1 MTIRRMND
9 PKWLREL
16 RKREAAGDV
25 EIRPKL
31 RRELQKYA
39 ELSADM
45 AERVLN
51 GYNPL
56 LPKVGIAAA
65 RCLGLPTPD
74 AYRTCR
80 DCCWIGM
87 EKRCDQDTLCPQCG
101 KETQLLPV
109 P

>member
-1 MTIRRMND
+1 MAIRRMTD

-16 RKREAAGDV
+16 RKREAAGDAD
-25 EIRPKL
+25 IRPKM

-39 ELSADM
+39 GLDADM

-56 LPKVGIAAA
+56 LPKVGLVAA
-65 RCLGLPTPD
+65 RCLGLSTPD

-80 DCCWIGM
+80 NCCWIGM
-87 EKRCDQDTLCPQCG
+87 ERRCDQGNLCPQCG
-101 KETQLLPV
+101 KETCLLPM
-109 P
+109 